1 MKKAYVTGGTGCVG
15 RNIINE
21 LVRDQW
27 TVIAIHRKSSDLS
40 RLAGLNI
47 ELREVDIHDFNSVK
61 SSIPEGT
68 DAVFHAAANVSHWPL
83 QEKEQWKDNV
93 LGTRNLVRAAIEKKV
108 GRFIFTS
115 TAATAEYEGCA
126 QSEAA
131 RIPSQYVRTK
141 WLAELEVEDG
151 VAQGLHAVTL
161 WPAIIVGA
169 FDYNNYSQIFTSM
182 DSGMTLPVLPGSIEF
197 CHARDVARAHISA
210 FEKGRNGEYYCLGGP
225 TASWLEV
232 YEKIARLLNVPPRK
246 RQTPLW
252 VLYAY
257 SYPVLWMSY
266 LTRKPPAITPQLV
279 RLLEPGGTTP
289 VEEVRKSKV
298 DLGYQSS
305 SLDEM
310 LKDCYEWLVKEGLL
324 PVHARNQGRR
334 GE

>member
-1 MKKAYVTGGTGCVG
+1 MRTAYVTGGTGCVG

-21 LVRDQW
+21 LLRDQW

-151 VAQGLHAVTL
+151 VARGLHAV
-161 WPAIIVGA
+161 
-169 FDYNNYSQIFTSM
+169 
-182 DSGMTLPVLPGSIEF
+182 
-197 CHARDVARAHISA
+197 
-210 FEKGRNGEYYCLGGP
+210 
-225 TASWLEV
+225 
-232 YEKIARLLNVPPRK
+232 
-246 RQTPLW
+246 
-252 VLYAY
+252 
-257 SYPVLWMSY
+257 
-266 LTRKPPAITPQLV
+266 
-279 RLLEPGGTTP
+279 
-289 VEEVRKSKV
+289 
-298 DLGYQSS
+298 
-305 SLDEM
+305 
-310 LKDCYEWLVKEGLL
+310 
-324 PVHARNQGRR
+324 
-334 GE
+334 